1 MDDIEKILV
10 MYRLKQVDRAI
21 DVLDRKESSAEHS
34 WSCMILADYFL
45 TTLNPE
51 LNRTRIMDLLL
62 YHDLVEVES
71 GDTFIY
77 DQEGQRTKKQREAE
91 GFEMLR
97 KNIPRAIAGKYAD
110 LHDEY
115 EKRESPEARFA
126 HAIDKLDPIIH
137 SLHNTRSWERW
148 NLSEENIR
156 QSKEKY
162 LMFSD
167 DFTRIFEE
175 LIDYLKT
182 NGLIR
187 S

>member
-34 WSCMILADYFL
+34 WSCMVLADYFL
-45 TTLNPE
+45 VTMKPALD
-51 LNRTRIMDLLL
+51 RAKVMDLLL

-77 DQEGQRTKKQREAE
+77 DQAGLQTKKQRETE
-91 GFEMLR
+91 GFEILR
-97 KNIPRAIAGKYAD
+97 KNIPKAISGKYAD

-137 SLHNTRSWERW
+137 SLHNTNSWKRW
-148 NLSEENIR
+148 DLSEQDVR
-156 QSKEKY
+156 KSKEKY
-162 LMFSD
+162 LEFSEA
-167 DFTRIFEE
+167 FTKIFEE
-175 LIDYLKT
+175 LIDYLKE
-182 NGLIR
+182 NELIR
-187 S
+187 